1 MLDSHKIEELTER
14 LSRVFPAGE
23 QLREDLRKNFRS
35 ALNACLARMDLV
47 TREEFDVQ
55 SRVLARTR
63 LRLEAAEKE
72 IERLEAQFK
81 QGKSSSAD

>member
-1 MLDSHKIEELTER
+1 MIDSHKIEELTER

-63 LRLEAAEKE
+63 IRLEAAEKE

>member
-1 MLDSHKIEELTER
+1 MIDNHKIEELTER
-14 LSRVFPAGE
+14 LSRVLPAGE

-63 LRLEAAEKE
+63 IRLEAAEKE

-81 QGKSSSAD
+81 QGKNGSAD

>member
-1 MLDSHKIEELTER
+1 MIDSHKIEELTER

-47 TREEFDVQ
+47 TRE
-55 SRVLARTR
+55 
-63 LRLEAAEKE
+63 
-72 IERLEAQFK
+72 
-81 QGKSSSAD
+81 

>member
-1 MLDSHKIEELTER
+1 MIDSHKIEHLTER
-14 LSRVFPAGE
+14 LSRVLPAGE

-55 SRVLARTR
+55 SRVLARAR
-63 LRLEAAEKE
+63 IRLEAAEKE

-81 QGKSSSAD
+81 QGKNSPAD

>member
-1 MLDSHKIEELTER
+1 MIDSPKLDDLTER
-14 LSRVFPAGE
+14 WSQVLPAGE

-63 LRLEAAEKE
+63 IRLEAAEKE

-81 QGKSSSAD
+81 QGKNGFAD

>member
-1 MLDSHKIEELTER
+1 MIDSHKIEELTER

-63 LRLEAAEKE
+63 IRLEAAEKE

-81 QGKSSSAD
+81 QGKNSPSD

>member
-1 MLDSHKIEELTER
+1 MIDSPKIDDLTER
-14 LSRVFPAGE
+14 LSRIFPAGE
-23 QLREDLRKNFRS
+23 QLREDLRKNFR
-35 ALNACLARMDLV
+35 AVLNACLARMDLV

-63 LRLEAAEKE
+63 VRLEATEKE

-81 QGKSSSAD
+81 HGKNSPAD